1 MSQSTTNSN
10 SARFVWI
17 AAVVFIVLAGAAVMF
32 FMRMSN
38 APADVDAATSQI
50 SANGAFKVSYTA
62 SPGQVPINLLH
73 QWTLHLETATGQP
86 VENAIITVAGDMPQH
101 GHGMPT
107 RPQVTEYLGDGNYL
121 VEGMRF
127 QMGGWWIID
136 FTIQAD
142 GQTDT
147 VQFELMLK

>member
-1 MSQSTTNSN
+1 MSHSTPKSS

-17 AAVVFIVLAGAAVMF
+17 AAVGFILLVGAAAMF

-38 APADVDAATSQI
+38 APADVDTATSKV

-62 SPGQVPINLLH
+62 SPGQVPINQLH
-73 QWTLHLETATGQP
+73 QWTLHVETAGGQP
-86 VENAIITVAGDMPQH
+86 VENAVITVAGDMPQH

-127 QMGGWWIID
+127 QMGGWWVID
-136 FTIQAD
+136 FTIQAG

-147 VQFELMLK
+147 VQFEMTLK